1 MASLFSIEQN
11 TVFAHFKFLKILGG
25 INPDERNW
33 QCRVVFVCISLNE
46 YFHHNTVYTTV
57 HIQWVLK
64 HRNTSR
70 AHVLSPQGKFFSSNW
85 NRFWSSLVSCY
96 RLKFDL
102 AVKWNRSNVVTPKIS
117 ASGNFPLLWGTE
129 TRTACP
135 PYGTALHLQPDTV
148 SQANTTNQNEHLST
162 AKGEWRVLRKF
173 IVFFAIFCP
182 TVVKPFKHQQ
192 YFPIVCTNRK
202 QT

>member
-1 MASLFSIEQN
+1 M
-11 TVFAHFKFLKILGG
+11 
-25 INPDERNW
+25 
-33 QCRVVFVCISLNE
+33 
-46 YFHHNTVYTTV
+46 
-57 HIQWVLK
+57 
-64 HRNTSR
+64 NTSITIQFTLQYIYNGF
-70 AHVLSPQGKFFSSNW
+70 LSTETPPEPMFSVPRGNFFLQIEIGSEVPWDVSQQFILAYGSKTWMMVNNFQVSEDW
-85 NRFWSSLVSCY
+85 EYGLGMRPEASALVSCY

>member
-1 MASLFSIEQN
+1 MLMMSCYLRCFCFSINMYFSQLSFPLSPDPCVQIRYQCNFKWDQISHLFGSESEISKPVFFLVKITFRMCLPQIWGQIFSIEQN

-85 NRFWSSLVSCY
+85 NRFWSSLGC
-96 RLKFDL
+96 
-102 AVKWNRSNVVTPKIS
+102 I
-117 ASGNFPLLWGTE
+117 
-129 TRTACP
+129 
-135 PYGTALHLQPDTV
+135 
-148 SQANTTNQNEHLST
+148 
-162 AKGEWRVLRKF
+162 
-173 IVFFAIFCP
+173 P
-182 TVVKPFKHQQ
+182 TVHTCLWVK
-192 YFPIVCTNRK
+192 NMNDG
-202 QT
+202 